1 MKKNGSL
8 ALGLLVCLL
17 ITFSSRPGQSFV
29 TPEHYEKIKQ
39 AARIKE
45 KQADQAEREVP
56 GKIQVH
62 PPSESKPASGGRNKK

>member
-1 MKKNGSL
+1 MKKNGAL
-8 ALGLLVCLL
+8 AVGLLAGFL
-17 ITFSSRPGQSFV
+17 ITFSGGSGLSFV

-62 PPSESKPASGGRNKK
+62 PPSESKPASGGTNKK